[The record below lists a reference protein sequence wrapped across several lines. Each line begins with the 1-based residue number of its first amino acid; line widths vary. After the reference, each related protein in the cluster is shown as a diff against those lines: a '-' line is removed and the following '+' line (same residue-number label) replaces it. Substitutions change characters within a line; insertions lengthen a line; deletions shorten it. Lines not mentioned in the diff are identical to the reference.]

1 MEEHSASLS
10 EFLVIAKKSTYSSK
24 SAKEK
29 GNQDGSKEF
38 SFKKGKLAYSDKYY
52 GTHSFSGQETVFS
65 GKTPLWSMVYT
76 GRSLV
81 SGSEEKKM
89 AEFLKNCL
97 SKVER
102 DAPFRGPLK
111 FKMGKFSYENTFFG
125 NLSMFSGSEAIMKS
139 GKVVFVLSYS
149 GGAVE

>member
-1 MEEHSASLS
+1 MAETLS
-10 EFLVIAKKSTYSSK
+10 DFLVLAKRNTYSKKSARERK
-24 SAKEK
+24 
-29 GNQDGSKEF
+29 NPDGSKEF
-38 SFKKGKLAYSDKYY
+38 SFRKGKLAYSDKYY
-52 GTHSFSGQETVFS
+52 GNHAFSGQETVFS

-81 SGSEEKKM
+81 TGTEEKKM
-89 AEFLKNCL
+89 AEFLKDCL
-97 SKVER
+97 SRVER
-102 DAPFRGPLK
+102 DAPFRGPLN

-125 NLSMFSGSEAIMKS
+125 NLSMFSGSEAIKFG